1 MFAEFSAEISR
12 QLTPKIW
19 QLIANSTFETIYM
32 SLVATLF
39 AVLLGLPLGIL
50 NFLTKPNQ
58 VLANRRTN
66 RILEIIIN
74 VGRSIPFIILLF
86 DLMPVTRFLVGT
98 TLGTT
103 AAIIPLSVA
112 ALPFYARLTSNALGD
127 IPTGLT
133 ETAKAM
139 GTTVW
144 QLVTRFYLPEALPML
159 IKAMTLTL
167 VTLIGYSAMAG
178 AVGGGG
184 LGNTA
189 ISFGLHRNMP
199 YVLWIS
205 TIIIV
210 IIVMLCEKY
219 GNKLADHFDHR

>member
-1 MFAEFSAEISR
+1 MLTEFSSEFSR
-12 QLTPKIW
+12 QLTPQIW
-19 QLIANSTFETIYM
+19 QLIAMSSFETVYM

-39 AVLLGLPLGIL
+39 AVLFGLPLGVL

-58 VLANRRTN
+58 VLANKRAN
-66 RILEIIIN
+66 RILEIVIN
-74 VGRSIPFIILLF
+74 IGRSIPFIILLF

-127 IPTGLT
+127 IPSGLT

-199 YVLWIS
+199 YVLWVS

>member
-1 MFAEFSAEISR
+1 MWDNFVTGFNQ
-12 QLTPKIW
+12 QLTPQVW
-19 QLIANSTFETIYM
+19 ELIAVSTFQTIYM
-32 SLVATLF
+32 TLAATIF
-39 AVLLGLPLGIL
+39 AIAFGMPLGTL
-50 NFLTKPNQ
+50 TFLTRSNQ
-58 VLANRRTN
+58 VLPSPKLNRA
-66 RILEIIIN
+66 LELFIN
-74 VGRSIPFIILLF
+74 IGRSIPFIILLLV
-86 DLMPVTRFLVGT
+86 LMPVTRLLVGT

-103 AAIIPLSVA
+103 ASIIPLGVA
-112 ALPFYARLTSNALGD
+112 AMPFFARLTANALGD
-127 IPTGLT
+127 VPTGLT

-144 QLVTRFYLPEALPML
+144 QLVTKFYLPEALPML
-159 IKAMTLTL
+159 IKAATLTF

-189 ISFGLHRNMP
+189 ISYGLHRNMP
-199 YVLWIS
+199 YVLWVA

-210 IIVMLCEKY
+210 LIVMICEKY

>member
-1 MFAEFSAEISR
+1 MLTEFSSEFSR
-12 QLTPKIW
+12 QLTPQIW
-19 QLIANSTFETIYM
+19 QLIAMSSFETVYM
-32 SLVATLF
+32 SLIATLF
-39 AVLLGLPLGIL
+39 AVLFGLPLGVL

-58 VLANRRTN
+58 VLANKRAN

-74 VGRSIPFIILLF
+74 IGRSIPFIILLF

-127 IPTGLT
+127 IPSGLT

-199 YVLWIS
+199 YVLWVS

-219 GNKLADHFDHR
+219 GNKLADRFDHR

>member
-1 MFAEFSAEISR
+1 MWTEFSAEFSR
-12 QLTPKIW
+12 QLTPQVW
-19 QLIANSTFETIYM
+19 QLIGMSSFETVYM
-32 SLVATLF
+32 SLLATFF
-39 AVLLGLPLGIL
+39 AVALGLPLGIIT
-50 NFLTKPNQ
+50 FLTQ
-58 VLANRRTN
+58 AGQSLENRRLN
-66 RILEIIIN
+66 RILEALIN

-112 ALPFYARLTSNALGD
+112 ALPFYARLTINALGD
-127 IPTGLT
+127 VPSGLT

-139 GTTVW
+139 GTSVW
-144 QLVTRFYLPEALPML
+144 QMVTRFYLPEALPML

-189 ISFGLHRNMP
+189 ISYGLHRNMS
-199 YVLWIS
+199 YVLWVS

-210 IIVMLCEKY
+210 LIVMLCERY

>member
-1 MFAEFSAEISR
+1 MWDNFINGFIG
-12 QLTPKIW
+12 QITPQVW
-19 QLIANSTFETIYM
+19 ALIGSSTYETIYM
-32 SLVATLF
+32 SFAATLF
-39 AVLLGLPLGIL
+39 AIVFGLPLGIWT
-50 NFLTKPNQ
+50 FLTQPNQ
-58 VLANRRTN
+58 ALTNPKVN
-66 RILEIIIN
+66 RILEALIN

-86 DLMPVTRFLVGT
+86 DLMPITRFLVGT

-103 AAIIPLSVA
+103 ASIIPLGVA
-112 ALPFYARLTSNALGD
+112 AMPFFARLTANALGD
-127 IPTGLT
+127 IPSGLT

-144 QLVTRFYLPEALPML
+144 QLVTKFYLPEALPML
-159 IKAMTLTL
+159 IKATTLTL

-189 ISFGLHRNMP
+189 ISYGLHRNMP
-199 YVLWIS
+199 YVLWIA

-210 IIVMLCEKY
+210 LIVMICERY

>member
-1 MFAEFSAEISR
+1 MWTEFSTEFSR
-12 QLTPKIW
+12 QLTPQVW
-19 QLIANSTFETIYM
+19 QLIAMSSFETVYM
-32 SLVATLF
+32 SLLATFF
-39 AVLLGLPLGIL
+39 AVALGLPLGIIT
-50 NFLTKPNQ
+50 FLTQ
-58 VLANRRTN
+58 AGQSLENRRLN
-66 RILEIIIN
+66 RILEAIIN

-112 ALPFYARLTSNALGD
+112 ALPFYARLTINALGD
-127 IPTGLT
+127 VPSGLT

-139 GTTVW
+139 GTSVW
-144 QLVTRFYLPEALPML
+144 QMVTRFYLPEALPML

-189 ISFGLHRNMP
+189 ISYGLHRNMS
-199 YVLWIS
+199 YVLWVS

-210 IIVMLCEKY
+210 LIVMLCERY
-219 GNKLADHFDHR
+219 GNKLADRCDHR

>member
-1 MFAEFSAEISR
+1 MLTEFANEFSR

-19 QLIANSTFETIYM
+19 ELIAMSSLETIYM

-39 AVLLGLPLGIL
+39 AVIFGLPLGVIT
-50 NFLTKPNQ
+50 FLTKQGEALENHR
-58 VLANRRTN
+58 VN

-86 DLMPVTRFLVGT
+86 DLMPITRFLVGT

-103 AAIIPLSVA
+103 AAIIPLSVS
-112 ALPFYARLTSNALGD
+112 ALPFFARLTSNALGD
-127 IPTGLT
+127 IPSGLT

-144 QLVTRFYLPEALPML
+144 QLVTRFYLPEALPVL

-167 VTLIGYSAMAG
+167 IALIGYSAMAG

-210 IIVMLCEKY
+210 VIVMLCEKY

>member
-1 MFAEFSAEISR
+1 MLTEFSSEFSR
-12 QLTPKIW
+12 QLTPQIW
-19 QLIANSTFETIYM
+19 QLIAMSSFETVYM

-39 AVLLGLPLGIL
+39 AVLFGLPLGGL

-58 VLANRRTN
+58 VLANKRAN
-66 RILEIIIN
+66 RILEIVIN

-127 IPTGLT
+127 IPSGLT

-199 YVLWIS
+199 YVLWVS

>member
-1 MFAEFSAEISR
+1 MLTEFSSEFSR
-12 QLTPKIW
+12 QLTPQIW
-19 QLIANSTFETIYM
+19 QLIAMSSFETVYM

-39 AVLLGLPLGIL
+39 AVLFGLPLGVL

-58 VLANRRTN
+58 VLANKRAN
-66 RILEIIIN
+66 RILEIVIN

-127 IPTGLT
+127 IPSGLT

-199 YVLWIS
+199 YVLWVS

>member
-1 MFAEFSAEISR
+1 MSS
-12 QLTPKIW
+12 
-19 QLIANSTFETIYM
+19 FETVYM

-39 AVLLGLPLGIL
+39 AVLFGLPLGVL

-58 VLANRRTN
+58 VLANKRAN
-66 RILEIIIN
+66 RILEIVIN

-127 IPTGLT
+127 IPSGLT

-199 YVLWIS
+199 YVLWVS

>member
-1 MFAEFSAEISR
+1 MWTEFSAEFSR
-12 QLTPKIW
+12 QLTPQVW
-19 QLIANSTFETIYM
+19 QLIGMSSFETVYM
-32 SLVATLF
+32 SLLATFF
-39 AVLLGLPLGIL
+39 AVALGLPLGIIT
-50 NFLTKPNQ
+50 FLTQ
-58 VLANRRTN
+58 AGQSLENRRLN
-66 RILEIIIN
+66 RILEALIN

-86 DLMPVTRFLVGT
+86 DLMPLTRFLVGT

-112 ALPFYARLTSNALGD
+112 ALPFYARLTINALGD
-127 IPTGLT
+127 VPSGLT

-139 GTTVW
+139 GTSVW
-144 QLVTRFYLPEALPML
+144 QMVTRFYLPEALPML

-189 ISFGLHRNMP
+189 ISYGLHRNMS
-199 YVLWIS
+199 YVLWVS

-210 IIVMLCEKY
+210 LIVMLCERY

>member
-1 MFAEFSAEISR
+1 MLTEFSSEFSR
-12 QLTPKIW
+12 QLTPQIW
-19 QLIANSTFETIYM
+19 QLIAMSSFETIYM

-39 AVLLGLPLGIL
+39 AVLFGLPLGIL

-58 VLANRRTN
+58 VLANKRAN

-127 IPTGLT
+127 IPSGLT

-199 YVLWIS
+199 YVLWVS

-219 GNKLADHFDHR
+219 GNKLADRFDHR

>member
-1 MFAEFSAEISR
+1 MWTEFMSEFSR
-12 QLTPKIW
+12 QLTPQVW
-19 QLIANSTFETIYM
+19 ELIANSSLETVYM
-32 SLVATLF
+32 SFAATLF
-39 AVLLGLPLGIL
+39 AVIFGLPLGVVT
-50 NFLTKPNQ
+50 FLTQQGQALENRKVNRLLE
-58 VLANRRTN
+58 VL
-66 RILEIIIN
+66 IN
-74 VGRSIPFIILLF
+74 IGRSIPFIILLF

-103 AAIIPLSVA
+103 AAIIPLSVS
-112 ALPFYARLTSNALGD
+112 ALPFFARLTSNALGD
-127 IPTGLT
+127 IPSGLT

-139 GTTVW
+139 GTSVW
-144 QLVTRFYLPEALPML
+144 QLITRFYLPEALPVL

-167 VTLIGYSAMAG
+167 IALIGYSAMAG

-189 ISFGLHRNMP
+189 ISYGLHRNMT
-199 YVLWIS
+199 YVLWVS

-210 IIVMLCEKY
+210 LIVMLCEKY

>member
-1 MFAEFSAEISR
+1 MWDNFIAEFSK
-12 QLTPKIW
+12 QLTPQVW
-19 QLIANSTFETIYM
+19 ELISVSTFQTIYM
-32 SLVATLF
+32 TLAATLF
-39 AVLLGLPLGIL
+39 AILFGMPLGIL
-50 NFLTKPNQ
+50 TFLTRQGEVRSNPR
-58 VLANRRTN
+58 LN
-66 RILEIIIN
+66 RILELLIN
-74 VGRSIPFIILLF
+74 IGRSIPFIILLLV
-86 DLMPVTRFLVGT
+86 LMPLTRLLVGT

-103 AAIIPLSVA
+103 ASIIPLGVA
-112 ALPFYARLTSNALGD
+112 AMPFFARLTANALGD
-127 IPTGLT
+127 VPSGLT

-144 QLVTRFYLPEALPML
+144 QLVTKFYLPEALPML
-159 IKAMTLTL
+159 IKAATLTF

-189 ISFGLHRNMP
+189 ISYGLHRNMP
-199 YVLWIS
+199 YVLWVA

-210 IIVMLCEKY
+210 LIVMICEKY

>member
-1 MFAEFSAEISR
+1 M
-12 QLTPKIW
+12 
-19 QLIANSTFETIYM
+19 
-32 SLVATLF
+32 
-39 AVLLGLPLGIL
+39 L
-50 NFLTKPNQ
+50 NF
-58 VLANRRTN
+58 
-66 RILEIIIN
+66 IIN

-103 AAIIPLSVA
+103 ASIVPLSVA
-112 ALPFYARLTSNALGD
+112 AMPFFARLTANALGD
-127 IPTGLT
+127 IPPGLT

-144 QLVTRFYLPEALPML
+144 QLVCKFYLPEALPML
-159 IKAMTLTL
+159 IKAITLTF
-167 VTLIGYSAMAG
+167 VTLVGYSAMSG

-199 YVLWIS
+199 YILWVA
-205 TIIIV
+205 TIILV
-210 IIVMLCEKY
+210 VIVMLCERY
-219 GNKLADHFDHR
+219 GNKLADYFDHR